1 MMDIMPKYLLSFQ
14 AAIMLKVNAAVS
26 SVKKKCF
33 SSFKGSY
40 QIFCFV
46 KTTSCIL
53 VLSFLRAV
61 LSYL

>member
-46 KTTSCIL
+46 KTTS
-53 VLSFLRAV
+53 
-61 LSYL
+61 